1 MLDLHSALD
10 ILPYNL
16 AQRPNV
22 KAVMQAFDEK
32 LDEMNQEIV
41 NVVLLARLDELES
54 HLVDELAWQYH
65 VDYYDNTL
73 PIDVRRNLVR
83 NSIGWH
89 EIKGTPEAVEQVI
102 NTVIGGAQLMEW
114 WEYDAAPY
122 WFKVSGIT
130 GPTPAPDKFY
140 KLSNMIN
147 AAKNLRSWCH
157 GIEFIRDIPTQL
169 TTWGAVGLVKQY
181 TIGMAKYKPPTI
193 QGTTNIGG
201 VVFISKTYTIG
212 G

>member
-1 MLDLHSALD
+1 MLNLNSAMD

-22 KAVMQAFDEK
+22 KAVLQAFDTK
-32 LDEMNQEIV
+32 LNEMNGKIA
-41 NVVLLARLDELES
+41 NVILLARLDELES

-89 EIKGTPEAVEQVI
+89 EIKGTPEAVEQVVA
-102 NTVIGGAQLMEW
+102 TVIGGAKLMEW
-114 WEYDAAPY
+114 WEYDAEPY

-130 GPTPAPDKFY
+130 GPTPAQANFY
-140 KLSNMIN
+140 KLSDMIN
-147 AAKNLRSWCH
+147 SAKNLRSWCH
-157 GIEFIRDIPTQL
+157 GIEFIRDIPTYP
-169 TTWGAVGLVKQY
+169 TTWGAVGSVKQY

-201 VVFISKTYTIG
+201 AVFISKTYTIG